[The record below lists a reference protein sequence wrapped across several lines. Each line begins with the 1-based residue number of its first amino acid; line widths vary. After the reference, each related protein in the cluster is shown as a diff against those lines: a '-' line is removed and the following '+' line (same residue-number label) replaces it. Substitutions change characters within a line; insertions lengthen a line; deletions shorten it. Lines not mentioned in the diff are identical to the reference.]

1 MTFNLD
7 ICKFEGQSHRMKNVP
22 FRLRIALYLLLR
34 PRSIVMSASVC
45 LFVCLSVCL
54 SVRQDIS
61 GTTRAIFT
69 KFLCVLPMS
78 VARSSSSMFTIGC
91 IAYRREGFSSPL
103 PMHYS
108 ALAAKGTIRSPVT
121 SCITRDHSVA
131 ARLLKMGSAGK
142 GVTGVHS
149 AGEA

>member
-54 SVRQDIS
+54 SVCPT
-61 GTTRAIFT
+61 GY
-69 KFLCVLPMS
+69 LWN
-78 VARSSSSMFTIGC
+78 
-91 IAYRREGFSSPL
+91 
-103 PMHYS
+103 H
-108 ALAAKGTIRSPVT
+108 
-121 SCITRDHSVA
+121 TRDLYQIFVRVAYVRGSVLLQHVYD
-131 ARLLKMGSAGK
+131 RLHRLSPGGIFFPIAN
-142 GVTGVHS
+142 
-149 AGEA
+149 AL